1 MPLLFILLVLLTCP
15 CSVNLIILFIII
27 IVYFIIV
34 AKTLHAE
41 SQCDEFIEWVGCLSV
56 RLSISLPSSLSAEQC
71 ALWRVACG
79 VCRVCV
85 RPSASPPV
93 CAFPCCHCIVA
104 WNKLMFFSPLSLSL
118 SLSFWVFFL
127 RLLPQC
133 NWDIT
138 SVSLFMCMCIQIP
151 IPEPQFGTVGFSLTA
166 VSPPPWSPL

>member
-1 MPLLFILLVLLTCP
+1 MLMLLLFILLVLLTCP

-118 SLSFWVFFL
+118 SLSFWVFFCDFC
-127 RLLPQC
+127 RNATETLLVCLCSCACAFKSQSQ
-133 NWDIT
+133 NHN
-138 SVSLFMCMCIQIP
+138 SVQ
-151 IPEPQFGTVGFSLTA
+151 
-166 VSPPPWSPL
+166 